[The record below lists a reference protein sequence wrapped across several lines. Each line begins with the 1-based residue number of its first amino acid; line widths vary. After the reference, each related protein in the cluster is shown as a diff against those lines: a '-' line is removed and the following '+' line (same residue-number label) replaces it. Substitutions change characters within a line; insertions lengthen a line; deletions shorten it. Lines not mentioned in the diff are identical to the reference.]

1 MGKFAKMFCSKS
13 PLYDSPLKEKE
24 KKTQSQSLIDGAGE
38 ATKKVGDNTW
48 TNVSKGLNVATSAVK
63 ELTED
68 EEEEQ
73 VNV

>member
-13 PLYDSPLKEKE
+13 PLYNSPFKEDKE
-24 KKTQSQSLIDGAGE
+24 KTQSQSLIEGAGK
-38 ATKKVGDNTW
+38 ATKQVGDNTW
-48 TNVSKGLNVATSAVK
+48 TNIGKGLNVATSAVK